1 MATKLIQ
8 DPSSRLMLPEQFVAA
23 KHALKSSLNEIVEKA
38 INAIELKETYF
49 LVLQATFDKFD
60 PNKFVVKQIKAHLK
74 LPKFTSNQ
82 MVFFISPK
90 RGIKE
95 LLWMVAPKK
104 KGEKLEVEF
113 NKKGVAYLQAKGAM
127 PS

>member
-8 DPSSRLMLPEQFVAA
+8 DPSSGLILPEQFVAA
-23 KHALKSSLNEIVEKA
+23 KHALKDSLNEIVEKA

-49 LVLQATFDKFD
+49 LVLQASFDKLD

-74 LPKFTSNQ
+74 LPQFTSNQ
-82 MVFFISPK
+82 MVFWICPK

-104 KGEKLEVEF
+104 KGKKLKVEF
-113 NKKGVAYLQAKGAM
+113 NKEGVAYLQAKGVM

>member
-1 MATKLIQ
+1 MATKLIE

-23 KHALKSSLNEIVEKA
+23 KHALKNSLNEIVEKA

-49 LVLQATFDKFD
+49 LVLQASFNKLD

-82 MVFFISPK
+82 MVFWVCPK

-95 LLWMVAPKK
+95 LLWMVAPKL
-104 KGEKLEVEF
+104 KGEKLNVEF